1 MRVRSETERQRR
13 RKRHTGT
20 KERKLEVGTAF
31 SGSGEWNSHL
41 GTPKV
46 KH

>member
-1 MRVRSETERQRR
+1 MRVGSEMEKQKR
-13 RKRHTGT
+13 RKRHTGN
-20 KERKLEVGTAF
+20 KERKLEVGAAS
-31 SGSGEWNSHL
+31 SGCGEWNSHL